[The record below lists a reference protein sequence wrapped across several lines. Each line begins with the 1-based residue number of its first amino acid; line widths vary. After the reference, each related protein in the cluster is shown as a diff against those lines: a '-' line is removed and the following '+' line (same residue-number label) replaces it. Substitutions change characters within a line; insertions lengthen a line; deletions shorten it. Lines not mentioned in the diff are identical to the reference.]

1 MKNIILLGIFIIS
14 SITLVACS
22 SPQDQFKYVAPP
34 PTQGNL
40 KSNDLDL
47 KQPTKTI
54 HIENSEQ

>member
-1 MKNIILLGIFIIS
+1 MRNITLLGILIIC

-22 SPQDQFKYVAPP
+22 SPQDQFKYVTPP

-40 KSNDLDL
+40 KSNDLNS